1 VDQSSTVLQARQKRP
16 RGIAPSASGIARV
29 SQVLGGVVRQVAA
42 LAQSPQVVVS
52 VVFWRVVEMGN
63 RQDDAREAD
72 AFERRSLDFHA
83 LEAFEA
89 AVALPAADGAV
100 LDAAE
105 LTAMSGALEDAL
117 AD

>member
-1 VDQSSTVLQARQKRP
+1 MT
-16 RGIAPSASGIARV
+16 
-29 SQVLGGVVRQVAA
+29 A
-42 LAQSPQVVVS
+42 LAQGPQVVVS
-52 VVFWRVVEMGN
+52 VVLWRVVEMGN

-72 AFERRSLDFHA
+72 AVERRSLDFHA

-89 AVALPAADGAV
+89 AVALPATDSAV

-105 LTAMSGALEDAL
+105 LTPMSGTLEDAL